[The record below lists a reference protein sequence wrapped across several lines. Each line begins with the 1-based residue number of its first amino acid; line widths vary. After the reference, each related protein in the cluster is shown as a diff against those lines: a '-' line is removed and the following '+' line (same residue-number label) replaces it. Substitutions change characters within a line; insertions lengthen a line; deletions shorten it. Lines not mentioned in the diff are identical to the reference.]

1 MKNFDEIYNDLKNKF
16 YNLTKIDISKGSVI
30 DMMLKS
36 MSYMIHEVYKAIE
49 KNKKPYLF
57 TKQTGE
63 ELDSTGYFLQCP
75 RQTNESDENYLYRLM
90 KWTQRNASN
99 NLEAINDAI
108 KNLSF
113 SSSATFVPF
122 VDGIGTACV
131 YLIPYQYDEEYIKSA
146 ISEAKMAIEKVT
158 SPSTIIQ
165 YSVPEPI
172 AVKLVAYIDVA
183 SNSDINYIKQHA
195 KASIKEYINNIAP
208 GDKLMLGYINN
219 MILDIEGV
227 EYFNVVQIY
236 LNDKESTNFEILQT
250 VSTKMLF
257 DEIIWWE
264 VES

>member
-1 MKNFDEIYNDLKNKF
+1 MKSFEEIYNEINNKF
-16 YNLTKIDISKGSVI
+16 YNLTRIDISKGSVM

-36 MSYMIHEVYKAIE
+36 MSYMIHEVYKVIE
-49 KNKKPYLF
+49 KNKQPYLF
-57 TKQTGE
+57 TKQTGK

-75 RQTNESDENYLYRLM
+75 RQANESDDNYRYRLM

-108 KNLSF
+108 KKLSF

-131 YLIPYQYDEEYIKSA
+131 YLIPYQYNEEYIKSA
-146 ISEAKMAIEKVT
+146 ISEAKTAIEKIT
-158 SPSTIIQ
+158 SPSTIIE

-172 AVKLVAYIDVA
+172 AVKLVAYLDVA
-183 SNSDINYIKQHA
+183 DNSDINYIKQNA
-195 KASIKEYINNIAP
+195 KTIIKDYINNIAP

-219 MILDIEGV
+219 KVLDIEGI
-227 EYFNVVQIY
+227 EYFNIVQIY
-236 LNDKESTNFEILQT
+236 LDDKESTNFEILQT

-264 VES
+264 VEN